1 MMLFNDPA
9 PSRPAASNKLPWL
22 VAGIF
27 LGMAISSFWPAEQVQ
42 ARGTDRTDKFAI
54 TTATT
59 GFQNPDTIFV
69 LDFLTGRLVG
79 ALLNQQSAQF
89 TNFYFRSIAAD
100 FGLDP
105 AAKPQFVIMSGDGN
119 LTTRGGPQISTG
131 VVYIGEMT
139 TGKVVA
145 YRYPF
150 QLAPKP
156 LPPTTLQP
164 FAFFSF
170 RDVAP
175 QE

>member
-1 MMLFNDPA
+1 MTA
-9 PSRPAASNKLPWL
+9 PMPPSASKMPWL
-22 VAGIF
+22 VVGLC
-27 LGMAISSFWPAEQVQ
+27 LGLALSSFWPTEQVQ
-42 ARGTDRTDKFAI
+42 ARGTDRNDKFAI

-79 ALLNQQSAQF
+79 ALLNQQTATF

-105 AAKPQFVIMSGDGN
+105 TAKPQFVIISGDGN
-119 LTTRGGPQISTG
+119 LTTRGGPQTSTG
-131 VVYIGEMT
+131 VVYIGELT
-139 TGKVVA
+139 TGKVVV

-150 QLAPKP
+150 RISTKP
-156 LPPTTLQP
+156 MPPLTLEP

-175 QE
+175 AE